1 MPRKPL
7 VEILIS
13 KENLLSNLNT
23 YKQKYKN
30 HLFAPVLKSN
40 AYGHGLL
47 EVARIFDDDESVPFL
62 SVDSYYE
69 ARILRDEGVKKHI
82 LIIGYTFP
90 EIIKRNGLKK
100 ISFVITDLEQLEEVA
115 LGLKRPANIHIKFDI
130 GMHRQGILPE
140 DFEKAINLGKKNQNL
155 NIEGICSHLSDAD
168 GESED
173 FTINQIR
180 EWNKI
185 VEKSKKTFDSIKYF
199 HISATKG
206 VKFLNKRD
214 YAVISNCVRLGIG
227 LLGIEDGEGLGLTP
241 AMRMETV
248 LSGIKKIRKGDK
260 VGYNVTFEAPSD
272 MTIATIPAGYY
283 EGIDRRLSNKGIVKV
298 GNTWCPIIG
307 RVSMNISSIDVS
319 KVPAPQICDKDF
331 FFKI

>member
-1 MPRKPL
+1 MR
-7 VEILIS
+7 
-13 KENLLSNLNT
+13 
-23 YKQKYKN
+23 
-30 HLFAPVLKSN
+30 
-40 AYGHGLL
+40 
-47 EVARIFDDDESVPFL
+47 
-62 SVDSYYE
+62 
-69 ARILRDEGVKKHI
+69 
-82 LIIGYTFP
+82 
-90 EIIKRNGLKK
+90 
-100 ISFVITDLEQLEEVA
+100 
-115 LGLKRPANIHIKFDI
+115 
-130 GMHRQGILPE
+130 RQGILPE
-140 DFEKAINLGKKNQNL
+140 GFEKAGQLLKANANLQL
-155 NIEGICSHLSDAD
+155 EGVCSHLSDAD

-272 MTIATIPAGYY
+272 MTIATVPVGYY
-283 EGIDRRLSNKGIVKV
+283 EGVDRRLSNKGVVEVAGIK
-298 GNTWCPIIG
+298 CPIIG
-307 RVSMNISSIDVS
+307 RVSMNISSIGISNVKDPKVGDKVVVISEKKEDPNSVLNIAKTCGTIPHEILIHIPSSLRKRIVS
-319 KVPAPQICDKDF
+319 
-331 FFKI
+331 